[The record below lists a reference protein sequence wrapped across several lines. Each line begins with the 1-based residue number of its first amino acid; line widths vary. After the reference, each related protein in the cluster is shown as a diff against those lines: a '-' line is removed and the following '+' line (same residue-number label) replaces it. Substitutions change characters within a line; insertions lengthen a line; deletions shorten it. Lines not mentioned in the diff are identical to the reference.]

1 MQIRLTVLGPRGG
14 HAEQSTGGCDVLVT
28 APAGTT
34 LSAVTGALA
43 AAAASAGAAPAAG
56 SGEAVAVFA
65 GAQRLD
71 AGRQMLG
78 VPPLVDGAVVS
89 LYGPTAPWGHGLAPA
104 GTRARLHVVAGPD
117 AGGVHLLRGGQ
128 VRVGRS
134 AEADVP
140 LDDPDVSR
148 LHCTVTVAESGVVT
162 VTDLASTNGTT
173 VDGAAVHDRPVP
185 LPPGATLRLGESAV
199 RLRAGAEE
207 LPDVPAVPDG
217 EGHLRVCAG
226 GPAAGGLLP
235 EQGRAP
241 SAAPASP
248 GAPAGPA
255 APAAETVRG
264 LGRAALPPYGP
275 GGGPGGPGSA
285 ATPYVPGGPEDAG
298 EIEHGRADRP
308 FPSGGGTHGAGI
320 APPGGD
326 PAAGRPRR
334 GGLGAWARRLAG
346 GRPEDGGADADGAG
360 RARPAPSAVPTAAA
374 APGEER
380 RPDPSE
386 ILLTAL
392 GPGPRL
398 WERGAGHP
406 DALTVRLGSVRGPAG
421 AVEPVTADLRRTGS
435 LGLAGPR
442 ARLMPLVR
450 SVLAQLTALHGPGAL
465 EVVLIAPGRAP
476 RGGAHDAAEGGD
488 WSWLGWLPH
497 LRPAH
502 GQDCRLL
509 LAYDREQA
517 AARTEELLRRLDGPE
532 PGAGARRG
540 PLTVAV
546 VDGDPGPAELRDAVA
561 RLAAHGPAAGV
572 HLLCL
577 AETSA
582 ATPTSPLS
590 VTLEAAAAAS
600 PAFRFCGAVGL
611 LSGAVATAIRVVAR
625 GTDPANAP
633 VATVD
638 GVSSAWAERFA
649 RALAPLREA
658 DAARGPS
665 SDRPVPLPPSSRLLE
680 ELGLARATPAALLAR
695 WADDPA
701 EPGTPAG
708 PRAEAVLGAGPHGPV
723 TADLAAGHGPFLV
736 SGPAGSGKTELLRS
750 AAASL
755 AAGERPDRL
764 ALVLVDGDGDG
775 LRVCGDLPH
784 ATTYLAAG
792 DPVRMREFAQAL
804 GGELKRRA
812 ELLGDRTYEAYA
824 AEVSQARH
832 RASGGTAARVVA
844 QRRASG
850 APVAGTASGTV
861 SGTGPGSGALKLR
874 APGQTGPAEAA
885 GAARPGALPRLVVL
899 VDDFDTLVAPALG
912 NPGRPAAGSV
922 VRALEAVARD
932 GARLGVHLVA
942 ATGRP
947 EHTGRTATGQG
958 AVLRAFLGSGGPGDP
973 GGPDGPGGP
982 GSPGGSG
989 GPGGS
994 GEGPLPGRGALHR
1007 PDGSV
1012 TVFQAGRVSGRIPR
1026 TATLRPTVVPLDW
1039 ARAGDPPARR
1049 PVRELGNGPTDL
1061 ALLASAV
1068 ERAAREAGA
1077 PAPPP
1082 LM

>member
-1 MQIRLTVLGPRGG
+1 MSMQIRLTVLGPRGG

-43 AAAASAGAAPAAG
+43 AAAASAGAASAAG
-56 SGEAVAVFA
+56 SKETVAVFA

-89 LYGPTAPWGHGLAPA
+89 LYGPTAPWSHGHAPA

-148 LHCTVTVAESGVVT
+148 LHCMVTVAESGVVT

-207 LPDVPAVPDG
+207 LGGGPHALPDG
-217 EGHLRVCAG
+217 EGHLRISAG
-226 GPAAGGLLP
+226 GTDASGGLP
-235 EQGRAP
+235 EQDCAP
-241 SAAPASP
+241 SAASASP

-255 APAAETVRG
+255 APTAETVSG
-264 LGRAALPPYGP
+264 PGRAVLPPYGP
-275 GGGPGGPGSA
+275 GDGGTDGPGAA
-285 ATPYVPGGPEDAG
+285 ATPYVAGGPGPAE
-298 EIEHGRADRP
+298 EIEHGRADHP

-346 GRPEDGGADADGAG
+346 GRPDDGGADAHGPG
-360 RARPAPSAVPTAAA
+360 PAAPGPAAVPSASSAAAA
-374 APGEER
+374 APGAER
-380 RPDPSE
+380 WPDPSE

-398 WERGAGHP
+398 WERGSGHA
-406 DALTVRLGSVRGPAG
+406 DALTVRLGSARGAAG
-421 AVEPVTADLRRTGS
+421 SVEPVTVDLRRTGS

-442 ARLMPLVR
+442 ARLLPLVR

-497 LRPAH
+497 LHPAR

-532 PGAGARRG
+532 PGTGAGARRG

-577 AETSA
+577 AETAA
-582 ATPTSPLS
+582 ATPTSPLA
-590 VTLEAAAAAS
+590 VILEAAAAAS

-658 DAARGPS
+658 DTARGPS
-665 SDRPVPLPPSSRLLE
+665 PDRPVPLPPSSRLLE

-695 WADDPA
+695 WADGPA
-701 EPGTPAG
+701 ERGAPAG

-723 TADLAAGHGPFLV
+723 TADLADGHGPFLV

-775 LRVCGDLPH
+775 LRACGDLPH

-792 DPVRMREFAQAL
+792 DPARMREFAQAL

-812 ELLGDRTYEAYA
+812 ELLGDHPYEAYA
-824 AEVSQARH
+824 AEASRTRH
-832 RASGGTAARVVA
+832 HATGGPAARVVA
-844 QRRASG
+844 QRRATG
-850 APVAGTASGTV
+850 APPA
-861 SGTGPGSGALKLR
+861 GTGPGAGSEPGALKLR
-874 APGQTGPAEAA
+874 APGKADPAKAA
-885 GAARPGALPRLVVL
+885 GATGPGPLPRLVVL

-932 GARLGVHLVA
+932 GARLGVHLIA

-947 EHTGRTATGQG
+947 EHTERTATGQG
-958 AVLRAFLGSGGPGDP
+958 AALRALLGSDTR
-973 GGPDGPGGP
+973 
-982 GSPGGSG
+982 S

-994 GEGPLPGRGALHR
+994 NGPDGSAQEPRPGRGALHR

-1012 TVFQAGRVSGRIPR
+1012 TAFQAGRVSGRIPR

-1049 PVRELGNGPTDL
+1049 PLRELGNGPTDL

-1077 PAPPP
+1077 PAPPS